1 MNSEQGELVH
11 KQIIL
16 DLTVRTLERDR
27 KLLAGFKSFG
37 AFDMWFEIK
46 IKETKQEKLNV
57 KRQLGAMGIRVENEV
72 REDDFITVYEVLYRG
87 ATKIL
92 RYSNIALRNWTN
104 EEIKRLLNME
114 YITTANVNKKVYHK

>member
-27 KLLAGFKSFG
+27 KLLDSFKSFG
-37 AFDMWFEIK
+37 AFDMWFENK

-57 KRQLGAMGIRVENEV
+57 KRKLGSMGIRVENEV

-114 YITTANVNKKVYHK
+114 YNTVANVNKNVYHK